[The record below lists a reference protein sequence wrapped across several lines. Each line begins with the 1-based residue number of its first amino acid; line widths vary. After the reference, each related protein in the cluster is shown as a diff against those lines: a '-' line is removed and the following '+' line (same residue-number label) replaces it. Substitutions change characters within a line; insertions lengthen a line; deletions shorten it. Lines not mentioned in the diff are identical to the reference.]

1 MNLNSSCHLNSFSI
15 KTAILNTINFFFF
28 LYSLKFFYTGL
39 DCTRTTI
46 VVSEFGYENNG
57 SIIIYTEKS
66 VPACFQFF
74 RLSLLI
80 MTFNSKGAKVV
91 KFAKVVTVNKWEAE
105 LTFKWSMT
113 S

>member
-15 KTAILNTINFFFF
+15 KTAILNTINFFF

-57 SIIIYTEKS
+57 SIIIYTEKA
-66 VPACFQFF
+66 VLACFQFF

-80 MTFNSKGAKVV
+80 MTFNSKGAKVL
-91 KFAKVVTVNKWEAE
+91 KE